1 MITIKKGSI
10 IGIIGQVGAGKGT
23 VINILDEIINNP
35 YNKHWAKSNV
45 LNFGDNLKKI
55 ISIMFNI
62 NIDYLY
68 DRRCKDEFY
77 YNINGR
83 KFVSKTKDEN
93 SKIYSFIDNLL
104 LDDINNRFYIY
115 RHGIVK
121 YIDIVNDPFVCIKLR
136 ELLQLFGTNICKNL
150 FGKNIWINSTL
161 INYKIDMVNIIGDIR
176 FQEEI
181 DAIKDIAP
189 DVHII
194 KVVNTNSIC
203 KKYDHPSENV
213 LNLDADISFVW
224 DGDDINY
231 LVNLIKS
238 NIKYAYS

>member
-23 VINILDEIINNP
+23 VINILGEIINNP
-35 YNKHWAKSNV
+35 YNKYWAKSNI
-45 LNFGDNLKKI
+45 LNFGDNLKKVL
-55 ISIMFNI
+55 SIMFNI

-68 DRRCKDEFY
+68 DRECKDELY
-77 YNINGR
+77 YNIR
-83 KFVSKTKDEN
+83 SRTFISKTDED
-93 SKIYSFIDNLL
+93 SKSYTFVDNLRL
-104 LDDINNRFYIY
+104 NNANNRFYIY
-115 RHGIVK
+115 YHGLIK

-136 ELLQLFGTNICKNL
+136 ELLQLFGTNICKRL
-150 FGKNIWINSTL
+150 FGRNIWINSTL
-161 INYKIDMVNIIGDIR
+161 TNYKIDMVNIIGDIR

-194 KVVNTNSIC
+194 KIVNTNSIC

-213 LNLDADISFVW
+213 LNLDADMSFVW

-238 NIKYAYS
+238 NIKYAYR

>member
-10 IGIIGQVGAGKGT
+10 IGIIGKVGAGKGT
-23 VINILDEIINNP
+23 VINILGEIINNP
-35 YNKHWAKSNV
+35 YNKHFAKSNI
-45 LNFGDNLKKI
+45 LNFGDNLKKV

-93 SKIYSFIDNLL
+93 SKTYTFVDHLHLSVV
-104 LDDINNRFYIY
+104 NNRFYMP
-115 RHGIVK
+115 HNGLFK
-121 YIDIVNDPFVCIKLR
+121 YIDIINDPFVCIKLR
-136 ELLQLFGTNICKNL
+136 ELLQLFGTNLCKRL

-161 INYKIDMVNIIGDIR
+161 TNYKIDMVNIIGDIR

-194 KVVNTNSIC
+194 KIVNTNSVC
-203 KKYDHPSENV
+203 KKYDHPSEDV
-213 LNLDADISFVW
+213 LNLDADMSFVW
-224 DGDDINY
+224 DGNDIYY
-231 LVNLIKS
+231 LANLIKS
-238 NIKYAYS
+238 NIKYER

>member
-23 VINILDEIINNP
+23 VINIIEEIINNP
-35 YNKHWAKSNV
+35 YHKSQNKSNI
-45 LNFGDNLKKI
+45 LNFGDNLKKVL
-55 ISIMFNI
+55 SIMFNI
-62 NIDYLY
+62 KLDYLY
-68 DRRCKDEFY
+68 DRECKDELY
-77 YNINGR
+77 YNIR
-83 KFVSKTKDEN
+83 SRTFISKTDED
-93 SKIYSFIDNLL
+93 SKSYTFVDNLRL
-104 LDDINNRFYIY
+104 NNTNNRFYIY
-115 RHGIVK
+115 YHGLIK

-136 ELLQLFGTNICKNL
+136 KLLQLFGTNICKRL
-150 FGKNIWINSTL
+150 FGRNIWINSTL
-161 INYKIDMVNIIGDIR
+161 TNYKIDMVNIIGDIR

-181 DAIKDIAP
+181 DSIKDIAP

-194 KVVNTNSIC
+194 KIVNTNSIC

-213 LNLDADISFVW
+213 LNLDADMSFVW

-238 NIKYAYS
+238 NIKYAYR

>member
-23 VINILDEIINNP
+23 VINILGEIINNP
-35 YNKHWAKSNV
+35 YNKHWAKSNI
-45 LNFGDNLKKI
+45 LNFGDNLKKVL
-55 ISIMFNI
+55 SIMFNI

-68 DRRCKDEFY
+68 DRECKDKLY
-77 YNINGR
+77 YNIISR
-83 KFVSKTKDEN
+83 TFISKTDED
-93 SKIYSFIDNLL
+93 SKSYTFVDNLRL
-104 LDDINNRFYIY
+104 NNANNRFYIY
-115 RHGIVK
+115 YHGLIK

-136 ELLQLFGTNICKNL
+136 EFLQLFGTNICKRL
-150 FGKNIWINSTL
+150 FGRNIWINSTL
-161 INYKIDMVNIIGDIR
+161 TNYKIDMVNIIGDIR

-189 DVHII
+189 DIHII
-194 KVVNTNSIC
+194 KIVNTNSIC

-213 LNLDADISFVW
+213 LNLDADMSFVW